1 MIKKVEYCRS
11 ATTSIHRQFRLIKT
25 LDELT
30 KQQEERLEQAL
41 QVVGEMKGVRD
52 KCRARKMAE

>member
-1 MIKKVEYCRS
+1 LIKKVEYCRS

-30 KQQEERLEQAL
+30 KQQDERLKQAL
-41 QVVGEMKGVRD
+41 EVVGNMKGVKDGFRV
-52 KCRARKMAE
+52 RQMA